1 MGLYCALYILFV
13 FRDLRRRL
21 PSKIL
26 TSLCFSL
33 MAFLIV
39 FLADVERAEI
49 RISCQIIAGVL
60 HYLMLASFMWM
71 CVTAVNLYQLLVLVF
86 RSSNEKKFFIRASI
100 VAWGRVTLEFFD
112 LFLHIRHKLL

>member
-33 MAFLIV
+33 VAFLIV
-39 FLADVERAEI
+39 FLAGVERAEI

-100 VAWGRVTLEFFD
+100 VAWGRVTYFYIFC
-112 LFLHIRHKLL
+112 FNYFPHKPL